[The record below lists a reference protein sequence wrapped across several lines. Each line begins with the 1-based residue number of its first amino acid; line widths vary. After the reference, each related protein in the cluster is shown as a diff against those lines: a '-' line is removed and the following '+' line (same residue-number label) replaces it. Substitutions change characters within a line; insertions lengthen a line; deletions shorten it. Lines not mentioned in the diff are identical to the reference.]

1 MPARRRH
8 QRARR
13 SRSPDPIAE
22 AMRIDILKGLPL
34 DALMKT
40 LITTLAIMVLSVTTL
55 PAKDGT
61 FSSVIIRETDK
72 TFQLKLAA
80 RQWIKI
86 TNFIENLGNPE
97 MPAGVA
103 VFQGEGALWVLFAS
117 NPTDTHAAHEDVFI
131 GGPATITVTL
141 PTKGSTAFLTYL
153 RGSD

>member
-1 MPARRRH
+1 
-8 QRARR
+8 
-13 SRSPDPIAE
+13 
-22 AMRIDILKGLPL
+22 
-34 DALMKT
+34 MKT
-40 LITTLAIMVLSVTTL
+40 LITTLAIIILSASTL

-61 FSSVIIRETDK
+61 FTSVVIRKIDK

-86 TNFIENLGNPE
+86 TNFIENLGDPAE
-97 MPAGVA
+97 PAGVA

-117 NPTDTHAAHEDVFI
+117 SPTDTHAAHEDVFI

-141 PTKGSTAFLTYL
+141 PTEGSTAFLTYL